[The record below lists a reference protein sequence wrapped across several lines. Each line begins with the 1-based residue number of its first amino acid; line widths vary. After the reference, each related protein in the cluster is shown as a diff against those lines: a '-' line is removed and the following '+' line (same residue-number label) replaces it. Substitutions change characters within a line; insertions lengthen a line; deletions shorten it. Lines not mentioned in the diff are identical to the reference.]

1 MRRIEFK
8 ASVNGLTKIF
18 VDGKELAT
26 ALDPKALRAFRVSK
40 SKLPP
45 MAGQQIVD
53 TVAKKL
59 ANDNVSLTKEE
70 TNFILKY
77 VKDELGV

>member
-8 ASVNGLTKIF
+8 SSVNGLTKIF

-26 ALDPKALRAFRVSK
+26 TLDPKALRAFRVSR

-45 MAGQQIVD
+45 NAGPQIVD
-53 TVAKKL
+53 AVTKKL

-77 VKDELGV
+77 LKDELGL

>member
-1 MRRIEFK
+1 MRKIEFK
-8 ASVNGLTKIF
+8 TSVTGLTKIF
-18 VDGKELAT
+18 VDGRELDT
-26 ALDPKALRAFRVSK
+26 ALDPKAIRTFRVSK

-45 MAGQQIVD
+45 IAGQQIVD

-59 ANDNVSLTKEE
+59 ANDVMNLTKEE

-77 VKDELGV
+77 LKDELGL